1 MADKYFIDIAAGKHT
16 GVSSIHKFG
25 AVPEMSISATG
36 TIWDIND
43 TVYPWATWDSG
54 ADVVN
59 IERNHVDD
67 DGLQIKVEGLDANY
81 ASTSDTIT
89 ISGADT
95 AGTVEF
101 IRVFRAYVI
110 GGTNTGAVDI
120 EYAAA
125 GGAVIASIQAGY
137 GQTQMAIYTVPSGYT
152 GYLTQGTASI
162 EAGGD
167 ATGNMFV
174 RYFGN
179 GGFRVG
185 HSFEVSA
192 TGGQYFYPFS
202 TPIQLPAKTDID
214 VRSTCRSNNSRI
226 TAAFDVVLYE
236 NP

>member
-16 GVSSIHKFG
+16 GVSSVHKFG
-25 AVPEMSISATG
+25 AVPQMSISATG
-36 TIWDIND
+36 TIWDVDD
-43 TVYPWATWDSG
+43 TLYPWSAFSS

-67 DGLQIKVEGLDANY
+67 EGLQIKVEGLDANY

-89 ISGADT
+89 ISGTDT
-95 AGTVEF
+95 VGTVEF
-101 IRVFRAYVI
+101 IRVFRAFVVN
-110 GGTNTGAVDI
+110 GSNTGNIDI

-125 GGAVIASIQAGY
+125 GGTLVARIQAGL
-137 GQTQMAIYTVPSGYT
+137 GQTLMAIYTIPAGFT
-152 GYLTQGTASI
+152 GYITQGTASI

-174 RYFGN
+174 RYFGST
-179 GGFRVG
+179 GFRVG

-192 TGGQYFYPFS
+192 VGGQYFYPFT
-202 TPIQLPAKTDID
+202 TPVQIPEKSDID
-214 VRSTCRSNNSRI
+214 VRATCRSNNSRI
-226 TAAFDVVLYE
+226 TAAFDIILYE